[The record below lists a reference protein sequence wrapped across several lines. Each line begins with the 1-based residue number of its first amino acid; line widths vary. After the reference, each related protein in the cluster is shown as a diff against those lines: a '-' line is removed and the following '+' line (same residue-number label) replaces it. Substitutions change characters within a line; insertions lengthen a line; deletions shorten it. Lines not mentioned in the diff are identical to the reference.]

1 MITSRHVT
9 VVKET
14 LIFKGLLVL
23 LLSSQDHSGPVEDE
37 RGHKKKKDKKDK
49 KKKDKKQKAEADAD
63 CDSACKK
70 AKKKMKK
77 IAKKCKS
84 DPNLKICSKLPSKDR
99 SEDSDEGGDR
109 SDDFDQMLPDFS
121 EICGTNRKCV
131 KREWRR
137 FCSLHPTN
145 VYC

>member
-1 MITSRHVT
+1 M
-9 VVKET
+9 ET
-14 LIFKGLLVL
+14 HLLIDQLRTN
-23 LLSSQDHSGPVEDE
+23 VEAK
-37 RGHKKKKDKKDK
+37 RRKTKKTKKIKR
-49 KKKDKKQKAEADAD
+49 
-63 CDSACKK
+63 
-70 AKKKMKK
+70 KMKK

-84 DPNLKICSKLPSKDR
+84 DPNLKIRSKLPNKDR